1 MKKKLIFLFQIIFIY
16 ILFLSISFADLQKN
30 LINKITATK
39 TLSFNFKQNIAEKVE
54 FGNCYIKYP
63 LLMKCIYQNLKQKSV
78 ISNGKTVAIIKKK
91 YKKIYYYPIRTT
103 PLFIILKKKLIF
115 LFQIIF
121 IYILFL
127 SISFADLQKNLI
139 NKITA
144 TKTLSF
150 NFKQNI
156 AEKVEFGNCY
166 IKYPLLMKCIYQNL
180 KQKSV
185 ISNGKTVAIIKKK
198 YKKIYYYPIR
208 TTPLF
213 IILKK
218 EKILHLIRNNK
229 PTKIDSSII
238 EFELNEKK
246 SNKLK
251 ILFDKN
257 SLEFKGWKT
266 KDAYSNDV
274 TFIIYDLKTNE
285 IIEDEFFKIP
295 KEEDL

>member
-16 ILFLSISFADLQKN
+16 ILFLSISFADLQK
-30 LINKITATK
+30 
-39 TLSFNFKQNIAEKVE
+39 
-54 FGNCYIKYP
+54 
-63 LLMKCIYQNLKQKSV
+63 
-78 ISNGKTVAIIKKK
+78 
-91 YKKIYYYPIRTT
+91 
-103 PLFIILKKKLIF
+103 
-115 LFQIIF
+115 
-121 IYILFL
+121 
-127 SISFADLQKNLI
+127 DLI

-274 TFIIYDLKTNE
+274 SFIIYDLKTNE